1 MHLLNFL
8 YSLILV
14 VTIANTA
21 IAKDY
26 NIMDFG
32 AKSDTSNI
40 CTKAIQEAIDACYTD
55 GGGRVIIPAGNFKSG
70 TIIFKDNV
78 ELHFENGAILWG
90 SKNLYDYPGIK
101 PKYVSLRTQGKTR
114 QLIYAENASNIA
126 ISGLG
131 EINGQGKS
139 FKRQHREDEGVLR
152 PHLIRFITCKN
163 IRVQDISLKN
173 SAAWMEHYL
182 ACEQIQ
188 IRGIKINN
196 HCNYNNDGIDLDG
209 CRDVTVSDVLSDS
222 DDDGITLKS
231 TSPRPCENIT
241 ITNCIISSHCN
252 AIKMGT
258 ETNGGFKNITISN
271 CVVKPSEYANKK
283 SQKTCIYG
291 KIDGITGISLEIV
304 DGGIMD
310 GVCFSNIRIEGT
322 HSPIFVRLANRAR
335 TYKKETPITSI
346 GEIKNLSL
354 NNISIHS
361 NKNLGC
367 SITGIPGHPV
377 ENLQISN
384 ISFYQIGNGKKED
397 ILKKIPEKEKAYPEG
412 TMFGVLPSCGF
423 YVRHARNI
431 SFNGGDISMKQSD
444 ARPFFVFDDVEEGKI
459 SGLRM
464 KNESSSESAIWLNNS
479 KDILINGCKLKGS
492 PKYLVKVSGT
502 LSHSIYLNGNIL
514 LKETKLT
521 LPENLLNKKVKEI
534 K

>member
-1 MHLLNFL
+1 MNSLKLI

-14 VTIANTA
+14 ITITNAA
-21 IAKDY
+21 KAKDY
-26 NIMDFG
+26 NIIDFG
-32 AKSDTSNI
+32 AKPDTSNI
-40 CTKAIQEAIDACYTD
+40 CTKAIQEAINACYND

-78 ELHFENGAILWG
+78 DLHFENGAILWG
-90 SKNLYDYPGIK
+90 SKNLSDYPGIK

-114 QLIYAENASNIA
+114 QLIYAENANNIA

-131 EINGQGKS
+131 EINGQGKN
-139 FKRQHREDEGVLR
+139 FKKQRPEDEGVLR

-196 HCNYNNDGIDLDG
+196 HSNFNNDGIDLDG
-209 CRDVTVSDVLSDS
+209 CRDVTVSDVLCDS

-231 TSPRPCENIT
+231 TSPKPCENIT
-241 ITNCIISSHCN
+241 ITNCVVSSHCN

-271 CVVKPSEYANKK
+271 CVIKPSEYVNEKA
-283 SQKTCIYG
+283 QKTCVYG
-291 KIDGITGISLEIV
+291 KLDGITGISLEIV

-310 GVCFSNIRIEGT
+310 GICISNIHIEGT
-322 HSPIFVRLANRAR
+322 HSPVFVRLANRAR
-335 TYKKETPITSI
+335 TYKKGTPITRI
-346 GEIKNLSL
+346 GEIKNINI

-361 NKNLGC
+361 NNNIGC
-367 SITGIPGHPV
+367 SITGLPGHPV

-384 ISFYQIGNGKKED
+384 ISFYQIGNGKKEE

-431 SFNGGDISMKQSD
+431 SFNGGDFSMEHPD
-444 ARPFFVFDDVEEGKI
+444 ARPFFVFDDVEEGEI

-464 KNESSSESAIWLNNS
+464 KNESSPESAIWLKNS
-479 KDILINGCKLKGS
+479 KDILIKSCRVKGS
-492 PKYLVKVSGT
+492 PEYFVNVSGT
-502 LSHSIYLNGNIL
+502 LSNSIYLNGNIL
-514 LKETKLT
+514 RKETKET
-521 LPENLLNKKVKEI
+521 FPKNILNNKI